1 MYRRETPQVEEE
13 QVGRSP
19 HRFIR
24 DEDKDDEHVADDTD
38 REHEAETKIEK
49 SRNQKIRKEKDEK
62 IQKYKDEISST
73 KMRNEDAL
81 SYLLQ

>member
-13 QVGRSP
+13 KVGRSP

-24 DEDKDDEHVADDTD
+24 DEDKDDEHVADDTN

-62 IQKYKDEISST
+62 DTEIQ
-73 KMRNEDAL
+73 R
-81 SYLLQ
+81 